1 MKNVT
6 VFLLILAVLVLVGLT
21 AQAGEIKS
29 AGIKGNWSVPA
40 TWVGGVVPTAAD
52 NVTIV
57 DGDTVT
63 LDTKNIVC
71 TNLTIGGGAS
81 GVLQTSKTDTV
92 AMVVSGDILVKT
104 GGAFRVQTNS
114 LTATIGM
121 AHRLDLGGSLTN
133 SGGTLDFR
141 TGSAGST
148 LAVLNLTLS
157 GTRASTLNCPYVSS
171 SNGEFNKITINK
183 TLPGKVVLASDII
196 TAGGS
201 STGLTTANSGI
212 NFNSGIV
219 ETGDFKL
226 VYQGTTAAQVTGGS
240 SASYIVGNFGRGM
253 SSSVGSSKDFIVG
266 DADGYK
272 PLNVRSTTSGS
283 ATGHL
288 TIVKCLRGNANSGSS
303 TFTSGIDKVSAVRY
317 YSVSYGN
324 VTGTSVA
331 PNMSYDRF
339 RVTYGTDD
347 GVTANNMDLRV
358 AYSTNNRA
366 TWNGVPITTP
376 DTTRLPGQ
384 TGDNALAT
392 AISINNGESFFVALA
407 RATGTTTN
415 SLVYT
420 PPTSVGRVSNVPTA
434 FALEQNYPNPFN
446 PSTTIKFQIAST
458 GFVTLKVFDML
469 GREVSTLVSQQLDA
483 GSYQLKWDASGYAS
497 GMYLYTLQADNSVET
512 RKLMLVK

>member
-1 MKNVT
+1 MKKSSLC
-6 VFLLILAVLVLVGLT
+6 FLILTLLVLVGVT
-21 AQAGEIKS
+21 AQAGNIKS
-29 AGIKGNWSVPA
+29 AGVKGNWSSTS
-40 TWVGGVVPTAAD
+40 TWIGGGVPTAVD
-52 NVTIV
+52 NVTIA

-71 TNLTIGGGAS
+71 TNLTIGEGAS

-92 AMVVSGDILVKT
+92 AMVVSGDILVKA
-104 GGAFRVQTNS
+104 GGTFRVQTNS
-114 LTATIGM
+114 LTATIGI

-148 LAVLNLTLS
+148 LAVLNMTVS
-157 GTRASTLNCPYVSS
+157 GTKVSTLNCPYVSS
-171 SNGEFNKITINK
+171 SNGEFNNITINK

-240 SASYIVGNFGRGM
+240 AASYVIGNFGRGL
-253 SSSVGSSKDFIVG
+253 SSSGGSSKDFMVG

-288 TIVKCLRGNANSGSS
+288 TIVKCFRGNANSGSS
-303 TFTSGIDKVSAVRY
+303 TFAGGIDKVSAVRY

-339 RVTYGTDD
+339 RITYGADD
-347 GVTANNMDLRV
+347 GVTANNSDLRV
-358 AYSTNNRA
+358 AYSANNRA

-376 DTTRLPGQ
+376 DTTRIPGQ

-392 AISINNGESFFVALA
+392 AITLNNGDSFLVALA

-415 SLVYT
+415 SLVFT
-420 PPTSVGRVSNVPTA
+420 STSVERVSNVPTM

-446 PSTTIKFQIAST
+446 PSTTIKFQIAKA

-469 GREVSTLVSQQLDA
+469 GREISTLVSQQLDA
-483 GSYQLKWDASGYAS
+483 GSYQSKWDASGYAS
-497 GMYLYTLQADNSVET
+497 GMYLYMLQQGNSVET